1 MGMDHSATWREQL
14 SCRMSQTARLLGRAF
29 STTDKAWNVRMNAT
43 SRVPYCPPRAR
54 QYGIQLEFGTPFPL
68 GNVYSL
74 HTPPRD
80 WLFST
85 RGTAQ
90 SHRPAESILMLER
103 AQEVEWG
110 NEETQ
115 DEQGNKTVV
124 FHCSI
129 SHLL

>member
-1 MGMDHSATWREQL
+1 
-14 SCRMSQTARLLGRAF
+14 
-29 STTDKAWNVRMNAT
+29 
-43 SRVPYCPPRAR
+43 
-54 QYGIQLEFGTPFPL
+54 
-68 GNVYSL
+68 
-74 HTPPRD
+74 
-80 WLFST
+80 
-85 RGTAQ
+85 
-90 SHRPAESILMLER
+90 MLER